1 VLPRLTLWAGAGAA
15 VSDNT
20 ESIVSEGASA
30 QQMSLS
36 KALLISIRP
45 KQWSKN
51 GLLFLGLVF
60 SHSLAHPALLSRA
73 SLAFLDFC
81 LLASATY
88 LINDLLDAEKD
99 RQHPIKCKRPIASG
113 RISPSLAATTS
124 AVLLIVSLGLAVAL
138 GGPYLVSA
146 GLYILLTVTYS
157 VWLKH
162 IVILDVLAVAAGFV
176 IRAAAGAVVIG
187 VPISPWL
194 YVCTMLGALFLV
206 FCKRRHEMVLLEASA
221 ASHRRI
227 LEEYSIPLLDQ
238 MISVVTSATVIA
250 YSLYTFSAENLPR
263 NSAMMLT
270 IPFLLYGIFRYLYLI
285 HVRGVGGSP
294 EELLLT
300 DRPLMA
306 TVFGW
311 GVLSTLILYLVH

>member
-1 VLPRLTLWAGAGAA
+1 MAEAGAA
-15 VSDNT
+15 VSENT
-20 ESIVSEGASA
+20 EALSPKSSLFP
-30 QQMSLS
+30 QMSLA
-36 KALLISIRP
+36 KAMLISARP
-45 KQWSKN
+45 KQWAKN
-51 GLLFLGLVF
+51 GLLLLGLVF
-60 SHSLAHPALLSRA
+60 SRSLSHPDLVMKA
-73 SLAFLDFC
+73 SLAMVDFC

-88 LINDLLDAEKD
+88 LINDLMDVEKD
-99 RQHPIKCKRPIASG
+99 RLHPVKRGRPIASG
-113 RISPSLAATTS
+113 RMTPFTAAAMSIVLLVVSLA
-124 AVLLIVSLGLAVAL
+124 LAVAL
-138 GGPYLVSA
+138 GGPYAFSA
-146 GLYILLTVTYS
+146 GIYLLLTLSYS

-162 IVILDVLAVAAGFV
+162 VVILDVLVVAAGFV

-206 FCKRRHEMVLLEASA
+206 FCKRRHELVLLEASA

-227 LEEYSIPLLDQ
+227 LGEYSIQLLDQ

-250 YSLYTFSAENLPR
+250 YSLYTFSAENLPK

-285 HVRGVGGSP
+285 HVKGVGGSP
-294 EELLLT
+294 EELLFT
-300 DRPLMA
+300 DRPLLA

-311 GVLSTLILYLVH
+311 GVVSTLILYLVR